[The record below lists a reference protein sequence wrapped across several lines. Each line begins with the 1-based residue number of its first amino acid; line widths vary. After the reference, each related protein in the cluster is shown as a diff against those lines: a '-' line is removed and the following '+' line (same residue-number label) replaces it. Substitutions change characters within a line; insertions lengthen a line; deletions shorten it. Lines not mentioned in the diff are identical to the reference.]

1 MKNYIKIGNK
11 KIEISEETANNLKSQ
26 FSDKIKIEDNF
37 YWYKKENENI
47 DTAKIISIGGYADL
61 QGCSGDLSSLESIG
75 GSAYLQGYSG
85 DLYSLGSI
93 GGSADLR
100 GYSGDLSSLESI
112 GGYADLQGY
121 SKELKKSLAKT
132 LKECGNIYVE
142 FIDEPMTLEEF
153 KEYAEKL

>member
-1 MKNYIKIGNK
+1 MENYIKIGNK
-11 KIEISEETANNLKSQ
+11 EIEISKETANNLKSQ

-47 DTAKIISIGGYADL
+47 DTAKIISIGSYADL
-61 QGCSGDLSSLESIG
+61 QGCSSDLSSLESIG
-75 GSAYLQGYSG
+75 GSADLQGCS
-85 DLYSLGSI
+85 S
-93 GGSADLR
+93 
-100 GYSGDLSSLESI
+100 DLSSLESI
-112 GGYADLQGY
+112 SDSAYLQGC

-142 FIDEPMTLEEF
+142 FIEEPITLEKF